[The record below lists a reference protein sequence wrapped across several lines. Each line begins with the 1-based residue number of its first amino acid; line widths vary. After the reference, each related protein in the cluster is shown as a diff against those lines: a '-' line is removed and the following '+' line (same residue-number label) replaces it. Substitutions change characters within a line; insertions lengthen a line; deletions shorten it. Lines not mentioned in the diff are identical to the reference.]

1 MRTHPEI
8 HSSDDINEEVILSA
22 IGEGSSEG
30 ISRIDAEGRILSWTA
45 GAERILGYSREEVVG
60 RTIDLFVP
68 PEMLQATY
76 DSIRRQINGEFGVIN
91 EETMRIRKSGEKVPI
106 LLTRLPLT
114 TPQGETVALLAIF
127 KDISEE
133 KKLQKQVE
141 TLQRNVAMAKV
152 AAKVAHEIRTPL
164 GVLFLKSDLLL
175 ERLCQAFGNWGKGDG
190 SKYREPIQ
198 KCVSDIQKQIS
209 RLEEIAKNYLHLS
222 KTRTME
228 REQINLHT
236 FIRDIT
242 QEFKEH
248 YIDDHIAFECFV
260 AESVPPA
267 MLDSQQFQR
276 VFINLV
282 RNSVEAIRTSD
293 VKSGWIKFNVQH
305 DDRHIE
311 FTVMDNG
318 PGMPEEIREAAFDPF
333 TTSKSIGTGLGLYL
347 VREIVVNHGG
357 TIDIDAAKGEGT
369 AVRIKIPI
377 QPEENK

>member
-1 MRTHPEI
+1 MRPHPEI
-8 HSSDDINEEVILSA
+8 HPSDDINEDVILSA

-30 ISRIDAEGRILSWTA
+30 ISRIDSTGRILSWTA
-45 GAERILGYSREEVVG
+45 GAERILGYNREEAVG
-60 RTIDLFVP
+60 KTIDLFVP
-68 PEMLQATY
+68 PEILAETY
-76 DSIRRQINGEFGVIN
+76 ESIRRQINGEFGVIN
-91 EETMRIRKSGEKVPI
+91 EETVRIRKSGERVPI

-114 TPQGETVALLAIF
+114 NPQGETVSLLAIL

-209 RLEEIAKNYLHLS
+209 RLEEIANNYLHLS

-248 YIDDHIAFECFV
+248 YLEDHIAFECFV

-276 VFINLV
+276 VFVNLV

-293 VKSGWIKFNVQH
+293 IKSGWVKLDVQH

-318 PGMPEEIREAAFDPF
+318 PGMPEDIREAAFDPF

-357 TIDIDAAKGEGT
+357 TIAIDASKGEGT
-369 AVRIKIPI
+369 TVRIKIPI
-377 QPEENK
+377 QPEESK